1 MKRLQYIDFFFE
13 KNVGLCEPYFY
24 VYASSTKVNEC
35 NQSEAH
41 QNKAILMINIKSMH
55 ANCWS
60 AI

>member
-24 VYASSTKVNEC
+24 VGASSSKVNEC
-35 NQSEAH
+35 KRSEAH
-41 QNKAILMINIKSMH
+41 QNKAIPMIDIKSMY